1 MGISLAGIAQQLDC
15 KIVGDESCLITG
27 VATLQSAEAGQIT
40 FFANPRYR
48 RYLLSTKASAVIL
61 HPDEQKACP
70 VNAVITS
77 NPYLIYAKVASLL
90 NPVATAQAGC
100 HPSAVIQQG
109 CNIDPSAS
117 IGANCSIGANT
128 SIAAGAQI
136 GPGCVIGDNVTIGA
150 ETRLMANIT
159 VCDAVTIGARVLI
172 QPGAVIGSDGFGF
185 APDQGKWV
193 KVPQLGSVMIGD
205 DVEIGANTTIDRGA
219 LEDTVIEE
227 GVILDN
233 QIQIA
238 HNVRIGAYTAIAGAT
253 AIAGSATIGK
263 RCQIGGAV
271 GIVGHL
277 EIVDDVH
284 ITAMSL
290 VTGNI
295 KQPGL
300 YSSGTP
306 LAGNKEWRK
315 NAARFGQ
322 LDNLARRLK
331 SLEKKLENK

>member
-1 MGISLAGIAQQLDC
+1 MGISLAEIAQQLDC
-15 KIVGDESCLITG
+15 KIIGDESCLISS
-27 VATLQSAEAGQIT
+27 VATLQSAEAGQIS
-40 FFANPRYR
+40 FLANSRYR
-48 RYLLSTKASAVIL
+48 RYLTSTRASAVIL
-61 HPDEQKACP
+61 RPEDQQACP
-70 VNAVITS
+70 VNAVIS
-77 NPYLIYAKVASLL
+77 PNPYLIYAHVATLL
-90 NPVATAQAGC
+90 NPVAAAPAGC
-100 HPSAVIQQG
+100 HPSAVIEQG
-109 CNIDPSAS
+109 SNIDPTAS

-128 SIAAGAQI
+128 SIGAGAQI
-136 GPGCVIGDNVTIGA
+136 GPGCVIGNNVTVGA
-150 ETRLMANIT
+150 ETCLMANIS
-159 VCDAVTIGARVLI
+159 VCDAVKIGDRVLI

-185 APDQGKWV
+185 APDQGEWV
-193 KVPQLGSVMIGD
+193 KVPQLGSVMIGN

-238 HNVRIGAYTAIAGAT
+238 HNVRIGAHTAIAGAT
-253 AIAGSATIGK
+253 AIAGSTTIGK

-277 EIVDDVH
+277 EVVDDVH

-295 KQPGL
+295 KQPGI

-306 LAGNKEWRK
+306 LGGNKEWRK
-315 NAARFGQ
+315 NAARFSQ
-322 LDNLARRLK
+322 LDDMARRLRAF
-331 SLEKKLENK
+331 ERKLKDK